1 MSDEQAQ
8 GAQAGPEAGRRDGPF
23 VNVKVKC
30 SRQQDRGGHR
40 HLATGLALILLGA
53 LFLLDNLRIV
63 DLRLAWDA
71 WPLFIVL
78 FGVVRSIDSQ
88 DRSSGLWLV
97 AIGLW
102 LFVNEYELWGLS
114 YGDSW
119 PLLVVVVG
127 ISMVFKAMRGSQ
139 TPPANG

>member
-1 MSDEQAQ
+1 MSDEQTQ
-8 GAQAGPEAGRRDGPF
+8 GAQAGPGTGWVPTASHARPSGTR
-23 VNVKVKC
+23 
-30 SRQQDRGGHR
+30 GHR
-40 HLATGLALILLGA
+40 NLATGLALILAGA

-71 WPLFIVL
+71 WPLFIVI
-78 FGVVRSIDSQ
+78 FGVVRLIDSR
-88 DRSSGLWLV
+88 DRSSGLWLI

-139 TPPANG
+139 EPPANG

>member
-8 GAQAGPEAGRRDGPF
+8 GAQAGPGTGWAPTASHAQPSGIR
-23 VNVKVKC
+23 
-30 SRQQDRGGHR
+30 GHR
-40 HLATGLALILLGA
+40 HLATGLALILIGV

-71 WPLFIVL
+71 WPLSIVL
-78 FGVVRSIDSQ
+78 FGVVRLIDSR
-88 DRSSGLWLV
+88 DRSTGLWLV

>member
-8 GAQAGPEAGRRDGPF
+8 GAQAGPGTGWAPTASQPSGIR
-23 VNVKVKC
+23 
-30 SRQQDRGGHR
+30 GHR
-40 HLATGLALILLGA
+40 HLATGLALILIGV

-71 WPLFIVL
+71 WPLSIVL
-78 FGVVRSIDSQ
+78 VGVVCLIDRR
-88 DRSSGLWLV
+88 DRSTGLWLV

-139 TPPANG
+139 TPPTNG